1 MNDLCEAAGA
11 ADIAACRAESAICR
25 RAYGATPWRLSPSV
39 TIAAALND
47 HHWQI
52 GGLLI
57 GGGTEHS
64 KVVCSTQQG
73 GEDPG
78 T

>member
-1 MNDLCEAAGA
+1 
-11 ADIAACRAESAICR
+11 
-25 RAYGATPWRLSPSV
+25 V

-64 KVVCSTQQG
+64 KVVRSTQQG